1 MNKII
6 FFDQNNKSIIPLFL
20 ILIFCFSLVF
30 SRFVADFIASLTSI
44 FFLFFFLKN
53 KEYSFFKIK
62 LYLCFFIFWLYL
74 ILNSLLSYVPIE
86 SLQTT
91 LPYIRFLFFIIFLNI
106 FFKNKKYKFYLLVSF
121 LLLYLAL
128 FIDTLFEIYE
138 HSSITHYRASS
149 FFGRHLILGS
159 FISKTFAVIIYLIFD
174 LNLKKKYFLHFLVL
188 IISGILV
195 YLSSER
201 TSLICFIGIALF
213 SILYFQK
220 KNIFILVILFVFF
233 FSSIVFIYPQPLK
246 RIYYHTV
253 DQVFENNKLNFFS
266 FRHQLHY
273 ITAYNIFKTD
283 KLLGGGTK
291 SFRFLCDKDEYSV
304 EQFLLKK
311 KTISAPF
318 NGFFLYSKNNLF
330 NHAYFVSEDFY
341 KILNLNANYDI
352 NKNISILE
360 LKISTPHYR
369 EIFFNYREEFLFYK
383 YNDNFYAN
391 FFSNKNGDY
400 LKKGQNLFALYE
412 FKNGCNTHPHNF
424 YIQAFSEIGIIGA
437 AFLICFYIFCII
449 NLIKCIRARFASNLN
464 NELILYANFFI
475 VLFPLLPSGNLF
487 NNYLSLLIY
496 LPLAFINLWPL
507 KSRS

>member
-6 FFDQNNKSIIPLFL
+6 IFDQNNKSIIPLFL
-20 ILIFCFSLVF
+20 IFIFCFSLVF
-30 SRFVADFIASLTSI
+30 SRFIADLIVSLTSI
-44 FFLFFFLKN
+44 FFLLFFVKN
-53 KEYSFFKIK
+53 KEYSFLKVK

-121 LLLYLAL
+121 LLLYLVL
-128 FIDTLFEIYE
+128 FIDTLFEVYE
-138 HSSITHYRASS
+138 HSSVVHYRASS

-159 FISKTFAVIIYLIFD
+159 FISKTFAIIIYLIFD

-201 TSLICFIGIALF
+201 TSLICFIGISLF

-220 KNIFILVILFVFF
+220 KNIFILLILFVFS
-233 FSSIVFIYPQPLK
+233 FSAIAFIYPQPLK
-246 RIYYHTV
+246 RTYYHTI
-253 DQVFENNKLNFFS
+253 DQVFENDQFNFLS

-273 ITAYNIFKTD
+273 LTAYNIFKSD
-283 KLLGGGTK
+283 KLLGAGTK

-304 EQFLLKK
+304 EEYILEKK
-311 KTISAPF
+311 KISAPF
-318 NGFFLYSKNNLF
+318 SGFFFQSKNNLI
-330 NHAYFVSEDFY
+330 NYVYFVSEDLY
-341 KILNLNANYDI
+341 KTLDLNTNYDI

-360 LKISTPHYR
+360 LKISSPHYR
-369 EIFFNYREEFLFYK
+369 EVFLNYREEFLMYK

-391 FFSNKNGDY
+391 FFGNKSGEY
-400 LKKGQNLFALYE
+400 LKKGQNLFALNE

-437 AFLICFYIFCII
+437 AFLICFYMFCVT
-449 NLIKCIRARFASNLN
+449 NLIKCIRVRFVSKLN

-475 VLFPLLPSGNLF
+475 FLFPLLPSGNLF